1 MYVCIT
7 WYMEQKLHPNISRA
21 PLLLKKTSPD
31 RLGLNNFFVNYET
44 CGIRICRKKCVNYD
58 KI

>member
-7 WYMEQKLHPNISRA
+7 WYMEQKLHPNISKTQ
-21 PLLLKKTSPD
+21 LHSKKTSPD
-31 RLGLNNFFVNYET
+31 RLGLNAFFVNYET
-44 CGIRICRKKCVNYD
+44 HGIRIWRKKCVNYD